1 MTTRTERDRKLLLI
15 LIAVNLA
22 CAPVSWIDDGVT
34 PSWVVYPVVLLVGIW
49 RVQKGHGALYLAIAA
64 GVFWLVHLPWT
75 WAALTGADENP
86 LDRES
91 PSSPVQW
98 LVTLCLVPL
107 VTTVVA
113 AVVWR
118 ARRRAPGPSAEV
130 GSPTTP

>member
-1 MTTRTERDRKLLLI
+1 MTTQVERDRRLLLI

-34 PSWVVYPVVLLVGIW
+34 PSWVVYPIVLLVGIW
-49 RVQKGHGALYLAIAA
+49 RLLKGHGALYLAIAA
-64 GVFWLVHLPWT
+64 GIFWLVHLPWT
-75 WAALTGADENP
+75 WAALTGADQNP

-107 VTTVVA
+107 VK
-113 AVVWR
+113 VWGR
-118 ARRRAPGPSAEV
+118 
-130 GSPTTP
+130 

>member
-1 MTTRTERDRKLLLI
+1 MTTQVERDRRLLLI

-34 PSWVVYPVVLLVGIW
+34 PSWVVYPIVLLVGIW
-49 RVQKGHGALYLAIAA
+49 RVLKGRGALYLAIAA
-64 GVFWLVHLPWT
+64 GIFWLVHLPWT

-107 VTTVVA
+107 VTTIVA
-113 AVVWR
+113 AAVWR
-118 ARRRAPGPSAEV
+118 ARRHAPEQSAEV
-130 GSPTTP
+130 GSSTTP